1 MLNSIGLI
9 MIGTCQCVNP
19 WSL

>member
-9 MIGTCQCVNP
+9 MIGTC
-19 WSL
+19 

>member
-9 MIGTCQCVNP
+9 MIGTCQYVIP
-19 WSL
+19 